1 MQITT
6 PSGYIVE
13 FRDDSDLTYGDR
25 RAIQKAM
32 VKSVKIDAEESKIDL
47 TGEVLFDAQEAMLKI
62 ILKSIK
68 RPDGTLVEGD
78 LFAEVM
84 SWKSQE
90 DGDAVFQVVTD
101 SMAKSPKGTAQ

>member
-1 MQITT
+1 VQITT
-6 PSGYIVE
+6 PSGYVVE
-13 FRDDSDLTYGDR
+13 FLEDSELTYGDR

-32 VKSVKIDAEESKIDL
+32 VKSVKVDAKNSKFDL
-47 TGEVLFDAQEAMLKI
+47 TGEVLYDAQEATLKI

-68 RPDGTLVEGD
+68 KPDGTLVVGD
-78 LFAEVM
+78 LYAEVM
-84 SWKSQE
+84 SWKNQE